1 MGRRQR
7 IRQHLTNRKL
17 LAMEQHLMDR
27 KILRDKAA
35 AVGGVGAAVGATN
48 ARGKAAGPYIEVKKH
63 IGDPRPPIQHNH
75 LARTG
80 LGRGRRGSECET
92 GCEAGVAKRKTRIAF
107 HSTPP

>member
-1 MGRRQR
+1 
-7 IRQHLTNRKL
+7 
-17 LAMEQHLMDR
+17 MEQHLMDR